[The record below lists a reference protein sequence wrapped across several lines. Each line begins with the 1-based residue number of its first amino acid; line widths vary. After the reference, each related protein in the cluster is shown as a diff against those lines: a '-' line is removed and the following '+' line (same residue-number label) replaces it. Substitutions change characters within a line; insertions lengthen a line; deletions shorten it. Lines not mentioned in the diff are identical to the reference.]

1 MLASSWLHIYVA
13 QKWAVSS
20 MPGDGQIVFYTS
32 LRLRPSADR
41 PLYALA
47 ALGICFVELHERRC
61 MATRRDDIYV
71 VVWRRVAR
79 LS

>member
-1 MLASSWLHIYVA
+1 MAAYYVA

-20 MPGDGQIVFYTS
+20 MPRATADGQIVFYTS
-32 LRLRPSADR
+32 LRPSHSADR